1 MEQFAQE
8 IMPAVLQLLATI
20 VLGLVGLAVPK
31 IKQYF
36 DEKGVLQ
43 KLEQYDYLA
52 DIAVRAVEQIYWNED
67 GETKKAKAKDFIL
80 ESLDKLGLDI
90 TPQQLDMFIESAVN
104 RGKDEWSQDVLVI
117 EEPKADK

>member
-1 MEQFAQE
+1 MEQFVQE
-8 IMPAVLQLLATI
+8 IMPAVLQVLSTI
-20 VLGLVGLAVPK
+20 ILGLIGLAVPK

-36 DEKGVLQ
+36 DEKGILQ

-67 GETKKAKAKDFIL
+67 GEVKKVKAKEFIL

-90 TPQQLDMFIESAVN
+90 TPQQLDMFIESAVK
-104 RGKDEWSQDVLVI
+104 RGKEEWNQEVVVI
-117 EEPKADK
+117 EEPKAGE